1 MSSQKAEATI
11 WWLSLLLTFTV
22 VLVQPRLGQAQTQL
36 LPPIPL
42 GIIPYFPGLLP
53 PATAPTPLQCWIAAR
68 RLPVSMEVVGLKCF
82 HAQLKNHCAISNG
95 SLLSIAWLIIF
106 VR

>member
-22 VLVQPRLGQAQTQL
+22 VLVQPRLGQALAQL

-53 PATAPTPLQCWIAAR
+53 PATAPTPLQCW
-68 RLPVSMEVVGLKCF
+68 S
-82 HAQLKNHCAISNG
+82 
-95 SLLSIAWLIIF
+95 SLLNIHGCIGEIYVYFEWPIWEH
-106 VR
+106 